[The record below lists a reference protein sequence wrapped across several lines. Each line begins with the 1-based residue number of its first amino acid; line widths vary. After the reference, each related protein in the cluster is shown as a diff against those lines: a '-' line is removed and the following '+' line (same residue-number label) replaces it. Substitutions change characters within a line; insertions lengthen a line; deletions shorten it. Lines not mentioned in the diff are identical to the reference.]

1 MTEIVVLGGGFA
13 GVFAAKELRKRLD
26 REQFRIT
33 LVDKNSYHLFI
44 PSLYEVATA
53 EEPRSNICIPF
64 SEIFPHGVQI
74 LKAKVLSIDKKTQR
88 VKLNNST
95 LRYDYLVIAL
105 GSETQYYDIEGLA
118 ENAIAFK
125 SLEEACEIKDKIR
138 KKYEEKSSKGQAL
151 KIVIGGGGTTGVELG
166 TEVAKYLE
174 RLGGRGEIH
183 IFQRSGKLLKG
194 VDPRVSAVVHERLE
208 SSGIK
213 IHLNSKVKKVD
224 KESLEV
230 DGEKHSYD
238 ILIWT
243 GGIRPSSVIE
253 NSSFPKNTEG
263 WLSVDE
269 YLRVK
274 GETNVFAAGDI
285 SGITPRVAQVAHEEG
300 TDVGKNIVRQ
310 IRGEKL
316 VSHKYRLLGYLIPL
330 FGKYVVVNIKG
341 LIFGG
346 FLGFIFQQLIFL
358 RYLLM
363 ILPPWKAFK
372 RWNRFENYLAR
383 I

>member
-1 MTEIVVLGGGFA
+1 MTEIVILGGGFA
-13 GVFAAKELRKRLD
+13 GVFAVKELRKRLD

-53 EEPRSNICIPF
+53 ESPRSNICIPF

-74 LKAKVLSIDKKTQR
+74 LKAKVLSIDPKTQK

-105 GSETQYYDIEGLA
+105 GSETQYHGIEGLA

-125 SLEEACEIKDKIR
+125 SLEEACEIRDKIR
-138 KKYEEKSSKGQAL
+138 KKYEEKSSRGQVL
-151 KIVIGGGGTTGVELG
+151 KIAIGGGGTTGVELG

-194 VDPRVSAVVHERLE
+194 IDPRVSSVVHERLE
-208 SSGIK
+208 RSGIK
-213 IHLNSKVKKVD
+213 IHLNSKVKKVGR
-224 KESLEV
+224 ESLEV

-243 GGIRPSSVIE
+243 GGVKSSSVIE
-253 NSSFPKNTEG
+253 NSSLPKNVEG
-263 WLSVDE
+263 WLDVDE

-274 GETNVFAAGDI
+274 GENNVFAAGDI

-300 TDVGKNIVRQ
+300 TDVGKNIVRL
-310 IRGEKL
+310 IKGEKL
-316 VSHKYRLLGYLIPL
+316 KSHKYRLLGYLIPL
-330 FGKYVVVNIKG
+330 FGKYVLVNIKG

-372 RWNRFENYLAR
+372 RWNRFEEELNT
-383 I
+383 